1 MEFKH
6 IFFYKNTSIQR
17 VAYEL
22 HVILI
27 NYHLSRRALL
37 VLPSRT
43 ADINC

>member
-6 IFFYKNTSIQR
+6 IFFYKNPSIQQ

-27 NYHLSRRALL
+27 SYHLSRRTLL

-43 ADINC
+43 ADINY